1 MCVISRAW
9 SRATTPAEDHLIV
22 LTARSDSTYRD
33 SRMNRFFFGQ
43 ATGRVIS
50 GQTVRGAKHPQLT
63 VQRARRHHWAIEHL
77 DWDLV
82 NWSRCLLID
91 ESRFRLHAADGR
103 KFVWRERRQ

>member
-1 MCVISRAW
+1 MDKRLDELFLAKQLVGKLHLRNQRA
-9 SRATTPAEDHLIV
+9 R
-22 LTARSDSTYRD
+22 
-33 SRMNRFFFGQ
+33 
-43 ATGRVIS
+43 
-50 GQTVRGAKHPQLT
+50 RGAKHPQLT